1 MSASGSG
8 GGGGVCLC
16 VQRVVCLWVLGR
28 HPCPLGRYLLGRHPP
43 GQTPPRQTPLRQTYP
58 LRWPLQWTVR
68 ILLECIL
75 WVLGRQPMDRTP
87 PPGQTPPRQTLQRKL
102 RILLDCILVAYACII
117 FYILYLLFYSP
128 PVGWICSIS
137 VWHLLHFCVQI
148 ISDPVEAEKTYGC
161 AS

>member
-1 MSASGSG
+1 MATAVDSTHPTAMHS
-8 GGGGVCLC
+8 
-16 VQRVVCLWVLGR
+16 LG
-28 HPCPLGRYLLGRHPP
+28 
-43 GQTPPRQTPLRQTYP
+43 PRQTAHGQ
-58 LRWPLQWTVR
+58 
-68 ILLECIL
+68 
-75 WVLGRQPMDRTP
+75 DTP